1 MEKRQFIKDL
11 VLTSIAMPI
20 GFGGMAKA
28 FANHSEKSPSVL
40 AEDNAFWEQIR
51 QQYIL

>member
-11 VLTSIAMPI
+11 VLTGIAMPL

-28 FANHSEKSPSVL
+28 FASNAAKSSLSL
-40 AEDNAFWEQIR
+40 AENYRLRE
-51 QQYIL
+51 